1 MIRFAD
7 VCLRYPN
14 GVLALDQVTLGIEKG
29 EFCFLVGPSG
39 TGKSSLIKLVYREES
54 PTSGQV
60 LVGGSDVTRLAR
72 RQVPIL
78 RRRIGVIFQDFRLLP
93 RKTASEN
100 VGFALDVIGV
110 SQKEKH
116 RRVPKVLELVG
127 LLDKAKAYPD
137 ELSGGEQQRVS
148 IARALVNNPPVLLA
162 DEPTGNLDPDASWH
176 IIQLLSKIHVKGTT
190 VVVATHDR
198 DIVDR
203 MSKRVVTLADG
214 HVIADRQRAT
224 YDHEDE
230 DQGHPGAPP
239 KPRDPVMRRGEYTP

>member
-72 RQVPIL
+72 KQVPIL

-93 RKTASEN
+93 RKTAAEN

-176 IIQLLSKIHVKGTT
+176 IIQLLAKIHVKGTT

-230 DQGHPGAPP
+230 ELGPPGAPP

>member
-1 MIRFAD
+1 MIRFED

-14 GVLALDQVTLGIEKG
+14 GVMAVDGVTLGIEKG

-39 TGKSSLIKLVYREES
+39 TGKSSLIKLVYREEL

-72 RQVPIL
+72 KQVPIL

-93 RKTASEN
+93 RKTAAEN

-127 LLDKAKAYPD
+127 LLEKATAYPD

-162 DEPTGNLDPDASWH
+162 DEPTGNLDPEASWN
-176 IIQLLSKIHVKGTT
+176 IIQLLAKINVKGTT
-190 VVVATHDR
+190 VVIATHDR

-203 MSKRVVTLADG
+203 MSKRVVTLAHG
-214 HVIADRQRAT
+214 KVIADRQRAT

-230 DQGHPGAPP
+230 EAVSGIP
-239 KPRDPVMRRGEYTP
+239 KPRNPVLRRGEMAP